1 MFLQLVTTAQNTL
14 VKILI
19 DKCRRKQKIYWTVIL
34 WNWNGHDKIAIEFW
48 QCLLGE
54 SKKELSEILIVLRE
68 HMRVMADWFAKNMKA
83 QHHNLI

>member
-34 WNWNGHDKIAIEFW
+34 WNWNGHDKIAIEFGNVFW
-48 QCLLGE
+48 E
-54 SKKELSEILIVLRE
+54 SLKKSLVK
-68 HMRVMADWFAKNMKA
+68 F
-83 QHHNLI
+83 